1 MAVEF
6 FRNCLRIAINEQIYY
21 FEEKKVE
28 DCMQKN
34 VSRFYYTDIFFS
46 RSLFYY
52 KYFIIILLSFCK
64 KVFPSVSRDQLCRNW
79 ADKNN
84 INAQRKDPHTV
95 KEPLLLSFS
104 QAIRFSLKWPCSEE
118 ISKSWCPRIDTLRS
132 P

>member
-1 MAVEF
+1 LAIPNGSGIFSELF
-6 FRNCLRIAINEQIYY
+6 KNCDNEQIYH

-95 KEPLLLSFS
+95 KPPLTIFLTSNTFFS
-104 QAIRFSLKWPCSEE
+104 KMALQ
-118 ISKSWCPRIDTLRS
+118 
-132 P
+132 